1 MSVGPTV
8 LRENTQ
14 STWYLFFI
22 KNEIEKKVDEFSIM
36 SIKISEN
43 YKFLEQFHT

>member
-14 STWYLFFI
+14 SIWYLLFI
-22 KNEIEKKVDEFSIM
+22 KNEIEKKIDEFSIT
-36 SIKISEN
+36 SINISEN
-43 YKFLEQFHT
+43 YKFLEQFHS